1 MPRKYNI
8 ETIDSA
14 IKSLWNSKPAKI
26 KKKTKLSKGETIEKI
41 APTIKRMRERGFSYE
56 EIAAKFTEKE
66 INIKVK
72 DVAQLFDTEKQANTN
87 DNNL

>member
-1 MPRKYNI
+1 MPKKYDI
-8 ETIDSA
+8 ETIDNA
-14 IKSLWNSKPAKI
+14 VKALWNSKPVKIREKI
-26 KKKTKLSKGETIEKI
+26 KFSKTETIEKI